1 MTLLR
6 GKVIAERG
14 RLLGSPSDGQWV
26 RRRIDPLM
34 LRRPAC

>member
-14 RLLGSPSDGQWV
+14 RLLGSPNDGQRV
-26 RRRIDPLM
+26 SRKIDPAV

>member
-14 RLLGSPSDGQWV
+14 RLLGSPSDGRWV
-26 RRRIDPLM
+26 ARRIDPAV

>member
-14 RLLGSPSDGQWV
+14 RLIGSPTDGQWV
-26 RRRIDPLM
+26 ARRIDPAV

>member
-14 RLLGSPSDGQWV
+14 RLLGSPSDGQAV
-26 RRRIDPLM
+26 SRRIDPAV